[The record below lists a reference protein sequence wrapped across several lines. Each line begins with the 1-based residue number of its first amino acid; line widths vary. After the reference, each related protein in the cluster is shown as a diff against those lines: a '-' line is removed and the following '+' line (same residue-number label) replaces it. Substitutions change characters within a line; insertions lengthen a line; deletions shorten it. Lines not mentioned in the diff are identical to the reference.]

1 MNAAYAHLTLN
12 HIPVLGVPFGLAL
25 LAAAVFWRNETL
37 RRAGWVT
44 LVIVALVAIPVY
56 FSGEG
61 AEEIVEHEP
70 GVSHDTIEEHEEIA
84 LVAVIGM
91 EVLGALALAGL
102 LLSRRAA
109 GAPPWMGI
117 GSLVLALVVAGLMGL
132 TAYRG
137 GKINHPEAHG
147 GAAVEDGDDA
157 EGREREDDHGRRG
170 RGRGGR

>member
-1 MNAAYAHLTLN
+1 MNAAYLHLILN

-25 LAAAVFWRNETL
+25 LASAVFWRNETL

-44 LVIVALVAIPVY
+44 LVVVALVTVPVY
-56 FSGEG
+56 LAGEG

-84 LVAVIGM
+84 LVAVIAM
-91 EVLGALALAGL
+91 EALGVLSLAGL

-109 GAPPWMGI
+109 GAPSWMGL
-117 GSLVLALVVAGLMGL
+117 GSLGLAVVVAGLMGL

-147 GAAVEDGDDA
+147 GAGVVDGDDA
-157 EGREREDDHGRRG
+157 EGREREDDHGGGRRRRG
-170 RGRGGR
+170 RH